1 MSFSFSISEPLAFPQ
16 QPLFSSLG
24 GNKRASGIWRN
35 HQVVNKLVVRAGPKK
50 ISFGK
55 DCREALQAGIDKLA
69 DAVSLTLGPKGR
81 NVVLSDSKTLK
92 VVNDGVTIAR
102 AIELPDSMEN
112 IGAILIQEV
121 ASKMND
127 MAGDGTTTA
136 IILAREMIKTGMLA
150 VTFGANPVFVKKG
163 MDMAVKELVK
173 VLKKNSFPVKGK
185 DDIKAVASISAG
197 NDEFV
202 GNLIAETIEKIGSDG
217 VISLESSSTSDTFVI
232 IEEGMKV
239 IKLILVLNM
248 FDKGYMSPQFITN
261 QEKSLVEFDKAK
273 VLVTDQKIANVQ
285 EIVPVLEKTT
295 QLSVPL
301 LIIAEDI
308 SKPVLETLVVNKM
321 KGLLNVA
328 VVKCPGFGDRKKALL
343 QDIALMTGRSLHLIC
358 CVIHAIPKPS
368 GADFLSG
375 DFGLTLGS
383 VTSDQLGIARKVT
396 ITSNSTTIVAD
407 SATKAEIQAR
417 ILQIKKD
424 LAETDNAALSRKLS
438 ERIAKLSGGVAV
450 IKVGAHTETELEDRK
465 LRIEDAKNA
474 TFAAMDEGIVP
485 GGGAAY
491 VHLSEQISSIK
502 NSMKDENEKIGADIV
517 AKALLAPAKTIATNA
532 GVDGAVVVENIRSC
546 GWRTGYNAMTG
557 RYEDLLNAGVVD
569 PCRVSRCALQSAVSI
584 AGIVLT
590 TQAVLVEKIKKPK
603 PAVPYVPGI
612 TP

>member
-1 MSFSFSISEPLAFPQ
+1 M
-16 QPLFSSLG
+16 
-24 GNKRASGIWRN
+24 
-35 HQVVNKLVVRAGPKK
+35 VRAGPKK

-69 DAVSLTLGPKGR
+69 DAVSLTLGPQGR

-150 VTFGANPVFVKKG
+150 VSFGANPVFVKKG

-232 IEEGMKV
+232 IEEGMK
-239 IKLILVLNM
+239 

-308 SKPVLETLVVNKM
+308 SKPVLETLVLNKM

-343 QDIALMTGRSLHLIC
+343 QDIALMT
-358 CVIHAIPKPS
+358 

-485 GGGAAY
+485 GGGATY

-546 GWRTGYNAMTG
+546 DWRTGYNAMTG

>member
-1 MSFSFSISEPLAFPQ
+1 M
-16 QPLFSSLG
+16 
-24 GNKRASGIWRN
+24 
-35 HQVVNKLVVRAGPKK
+35 
-50 ISFGK
+50 
-55 DCREALQAGIDKLA
+55 
-69 DAVSLTLGPKGR
+69 
-81 NVVLSDSKTLK
+81 
-92 VVNDGVTIAR
+92 
-102 AIELPDSMEN
+102 
-112 IGAILIQEV
+112 V

-150 VTFGANPVFVKKG
+150 VSFGANPVFVKKG

-202 GNLIAETIEKIGSDG
+202 GNLIDETIEKIRSDG

-232 IEEGMKV
+232 IEEGMK
-239 IKLILVLNM
+239 

-343 QDIALMTGRSLHLIC
+343 QDIALMTG
-358 CVIHAIPKPS
+358 
-368 GADFLSG
+368 ADFLSG

-450 IKVGAHTETELEDRK
+450 IKVGAHTETELVDRK

-485 GGGAAY
+485 GGGATY
-491 VHLSEQISSIK
+491 VHLSEQIPSIK

-546 GWRTGYNAMTG
+546 DWRTGYNAMTG

>member
-1 MSFSFSISEPLAFPQ
+1 M
-16 QPLFSSLG
+16 
-24 GNKRASGIWRN
+24 
-35 HQVVNKLVVRAGPKK
+35 
-50 ISFGK
+50 
-55 DCREALQAGIDKLA
+55 
-69 DAVSLTLGPKGR
+69 
-81 NVVLSDSKTLK
+81 
-92 VVNDGVTIAR
+92 
-102 AIELPDSMEN
+102 
-112 IGAILIQEV
+112 V

-217 VISLESSSTSDTFVI
+217 VISLESSSTSDTSVI
-232 IEEGMKV
+232 IEEGMK
-239 IKLILVLNM
+239 

-308 SKPVLETLVVNKM
+308 SKLVLETLVVNKM

-343 QDIALMTGRSLHLIC
+343 QDIALMTGT
-358 CVIHAIPKPS
+358 
-368 GADFLSG
+368 DFLSG

-383 VTSDQLGIARKVT
+383 VTSDQLGITRKVT

-450 IKVGAHTETELEDRK
+450 IKVGAHTETELVDRK

-485 GGGAAY
+485 GGGATY

-546 GWRTGYNAMTG
+546 DWRTGYNAMTG

>member
-217 VISLESSSTSDTFVI
+217 VISLESSSTSDTSVI
-232 IEEGMKV
+232 IEEGMK
-239 IKLILVLNM
+239 

-343 QDIALMTGRSLHLIC
+343 QDIALMTG
-358 CVIHAIPKPS
+358 
-368 GADFLSG
+368 ADFLSG

-450 IKVGAHTETELEDRK
+450 IKVGAHMKTELEDRK

-546 GWRTGYNAMTG
+546 DWRTGYNAMTG

>member
-1 MSFSFSISEPLAFPQ
+1 MSFSFSISKPLAFPQ

-69 DAVSLTLGPKGR
+69 DAVSLTLGPQGR

-232 IEEGMKV
+232 IEEGMK
-239 IKLILVLNM
+239 

-308 SKPVLETLVVNKM
+308 SKPVLETLVLNKM

-343 QDIALMTGRSLHLIC
+343 QDIALMTG
-358 CVIHAIPKPS
+358 
-368 GADFLSG
+368 
-375 DFGLTLGS
+375 
-383 VTSDQLGIARKVT
+383 
-396 ITSNSTTIVAD
+396 
-407 SATKAEIQAR
+407 E
-417 ILQIKKD
+417 
-424 LAETDNAALSRKLS
+424 LASFFPT
-438 ERIAKLSGGVAV
+438 
-450 IKVGAHTETELEDRK
+450 
-465 LRIEDAKNA
+465 
-474 TFAAMDEGIVP
+474 
-485 GGGAAY
+485 
-491 VHLSEQISSIK
+491 
-502 NSMKDENEKIGADIV
+502 
-517 AKALLAPAKTIATNA
+517 
-532 GVDGAVVVENIRSC
+532 
-546 GWRTGYNAMTG
+546 
-557 RYEDLLNAGVVD
+557 
-569 PCRVSRCALQSAVSI
+569 
-584 AGIVLT
+584 
-590 TQAVLVEKIKKPK
+590 
-603 PAVPYVPGI
+603 
-612 TP
+612 

>member
-69 DAVSLTLGPKGR
+69 DAVSLTLGPKVNCRSFIDGDGVESVR
-81 NVVLSDSKTLK
+81 CETMQGVMLFFSDSKTLK

-102 AIELPDSMEN
+102 AIELPDS
-112 IGAILIQEV
+112 IGEYWSNFNPKRLLV
-121 ASKMND
+121 KMND

-173 VLKKNSFPVKGK
+173 VLKKNSFSS
-185 DDIKAVASISAG
+185 VASISAG

-232 IEEGMKV
+232 IEEGMK
-239 IKLILVLNM
+239 

-261 QEKSLVEFDKAK
+261 QEKSL
-273 VLVTDQKIANVQ
+273 KIANVQ

-343 QDIALMTGRSLHLIC
+343 QDIALMT
-358 CVIHAIPKPS
+358 
-368 GADFLSG
+368 
-375 DFGLTLGS
+375 
-383 VTSDQLGIARKVT
+383 
-396 ITSNSTTIVAD
+396 
-407 SATKAEIQAR
+407 
-417 ILQIKKD
+417 
-424 LAETDNAALSRKLS
+424 
-438 ERIAKLSGGVAV
+438 
-450 IKVGAHTETELEDRK
+450 
-465 LRIEDAKNA
+465 
-474 TFAAMDEGIVP
+474 
-485 GGGAAY
+485 
-491 VHLSEQISSIK
+491 
-502 NSMKDENEKIGADIV
+502 
-517 AKALLAPAKTIATNA
+517 
-532 GVDGAVVVENIRSC
+532 
-546 GWRTGYNAMTG
+546 
-557 RYEDLLNAGVVD
+557 
-569 PCRVSRCALQSAVSI
+569 
-584 AGIVLT
+584 
-590 TQAVLVEKIKKPK
+590 
-603 PAVPYVPGI
+603 
-612 TP
+612 

>member
-1 MSFSFSISEPLAFPQ
+1 MEYCCM
-16 QPLFSSLG
+16 SLG

-35 HQVVNKLVVRAGPKK
+35 HQVVNKLVARAGPKK

-150 VTFGANPVFVKKG
+150 VSFGANPVFVRKG
-163 MDMAVKELVK
+163 MDMALKELVK

-185 DDIKAVASISAG
+185 DDIKGVASISAG

-232 IEEGMKV
+232 IEEGMK
-239 IKLILVLNM
+239 

-308 SKPVLETLVVNKM
+308 SKPVLETLVLNKM

-343 QDIALMTGRSLHLIC
+343 G
-358 CVIHAIPKPS
+358 
-368 GADFLSG
+368 
-375 DFGLTLGS
+375 
-383 VTSDQLGIARKVT
+383 
-396 ITSNSTTIVAD
+396 
-407 SATKAEIQAR
+407 
-417 ILQIKKD
+417 
-424 LAETDNAALSRKLS
+424 
-438 ERIAKLSGGVAV
+438 
-450 IKVGAHTETELEDRK
+450 
-465 LRIEDAKNA
+465 
-474 TFAAMDEGIVP
+474 
-485 GGGAAY
+485 
-491 VHLSEQISSIK
+491 
-502 NSMKDENEKIGADIV
+502 
-517 AKALLAPAKTIATNA
+517 
-532 GVDGAVVVENIRSC
+532 
-546 GWRTGYNAMTG
+546 
-557 RYEDLLNAGVVD
+557 
-569 PCRVSRCALQSAVSI
+569 
-584 AGIVLT
+584 
-590 TQAVLVEKIKKPK
+590 
-603 PAVPYVPGI
+603 
-612 TP
+612 

>member
-69 DAVSLTLGPKGR
+69 DAVSLTLGPQGR

-150 VTFGANPVFVKKG
+150 VSFGANPVFVKKG

-232 IEEGMKV
+232 IEEGMK
-239 IKLILVLNM
+239 

-273 VLVTDQKIANVQ
+273 VLVMDQKIANVQ

-308 SKPVLETLVVNKM
+308 SKPVLETLVLNKM

-450 IKVGAHTETELEDRK
+450 IKVCDQALRK
-465 LRIEDAKNA
+465 N
-474 TFAAMDEGIVP
+474 
-485 GGGAAY
+485 
-491 VHLSEQISSIK
+491 
-502 NSMKDENEKIGADIV
+502 
-517 AKALLAPAKTIATNA
+517 
-532 GVDGAVVVENIRSC
+532 C
-546 GWRTGYNAMTG
+546 
-557 RYEDLLNAGVVD
+557 
-569 PCRVSRCALQSAVSI
+569 
-584 AGIVLT
+584 
-590 TQAVLVEKIKKPK
+590 
-603 PAVPYVPGI
+603 
-612 TP
+612 

>member
-1 MSFSFSISEPLAFPQ
+1 
-16 QPLFSSLG
+16 
-24 GNKRASGIWRN
+24 
-35 HQVVNKLVVRAGPKK
+35 
-50 ISFGK
+50 
-55 DCREALQAGIDKLA
+55 
-69 DAVSLTLGPKGR
+69 
-81 NVVLSDSKTLK
+81 
-92 VVNDGVTIAR
+92 
-102 AIELPDSMEN
+102 
-112 IGAILIQEV
+112 
-121 ASKMND
+121 
-127 MAGDGTTTA
+127 
-136 IILAREMIKTGMLA
+136 
-150 VTFGANPVFVKKG
+150 

-185 DDIKAVASISAG
+185 DDIKVVASISAG

-232 IEEGMKV
+232 IEEGMK
-239 IKLILVLNM
+239 

-308 SKPVLETLVVNKM
+308 SKLVLETLVVNKM

-343 QDIALMTGRSLHLIC
+343 PDIALMT
-358 CVIHAIPKPS
+358 

-417 ILQIKKD
+417 ILQITKD

-485 GGGAAY
+485 GGGATY

-546 GWRTGYNAMTG
+546 DWRTGYNAMTG

-569 PCRVSRCALQSAVSI
+569 PCRVSRCALHSAVSI

-603 PAVPYVPGI
+603 PAVPCVPGI

>member
-1 MSFSFSISEPLAFPQ
+1 MENFAERPGLLSYGLKSMQLQRSKGS
-16 QPLFSSLG
+16 
-24 GNKRASGIWRN
+24 WRN
-35 HQVVNKLVVRAGPKK
+35 
-50 ISFGK
+50 
-55 DCREALQAGIDKLA
+55 
-69 DAVSLTLGPKGR
+69 
-81 NVVLSDSKTLK
+81 
-92 VVNDGVTIAR
+92 VTIAR

-112 IGAILIQEV
+112 IGAILIQYSPLPAFMV

-150 VTFGANPVFVKKG
+150 VTFGANPVLVKKG
-163 MDMAVKELVK
+163 MEMTVKELVK

-217 VISLESSSTSDTFVI
+217 VISLESSSTSDTSVI
-232 IEEGMKV
+232 IEEGMK
-239 IKLILVLNM
+239 

-261 QEKSLVEFDKAK
+261 QERSLVEFDKAK

-285 EIVPVLEKTT
+285 EIVPLLEKTT
-295 QLSVPL
+295 QLM
-301 LIIAEDI
+301 
-308 SKPVLETLVVNKM
+308 VNKM

-343 QDIALMTGRSLHLIC
+343 QDIALMT
-358 CVIHAIPKPS
+358 
-368 GADFLSG
+368 
-375 DFGLTLGS
+375 
-383 VTSDQLGIARKVT
+383 VT

-407 SATKAEIQAR
+407 PATKAEIQAR

-424 LAETDNAALSRKLS
+424 LTETDNAALSRKLS

-450 IKVGAHTETELEDRK
+450 IKVGARTETELEDRK

-485 GGGAAY
+485 GGGATY
-491 VHLSEQISSIK
+491 IHLLEQISSIK
-502 NSMKDENEKIGADIV
+502 NSMEDENEKIGADIV

-532 GVDGAVVVENIRSC
+532 GVDGAVVVENIRSRD
-546 GWRTGYNAMTG
+546 WRTGYNAMTG
-557 RYEDLLNAGVVD
+557 RYEDLLNAGVID
-569 PCRVSRCALQSAVSI
+569 PCRVSSVHFKCC
-584 AGIVLT
+584 IVLT
-590 TQAVLVEKIKKPK
+590 TQAVLVEKIKKPR

-612 TP
+612 TLEKNGKELLKL

>member
-1 MSFSFSISEPLAFPQ
+1 MRKHGILLQ
-16 QPLFSSLG
+16 SLG

-55 DCREALQAGIDKLA
+55 DCGEALQAGIDKLA
-69 DAVSLTLGPKGR
+69 DAVSLTLGPQGR

-136 IILAREMIKTGMLA
+136 VILAREMIKTGMLA
-150 VTFGANPVFVKKG
+150 VSFGANPVFVKKG

-232 IEEGMKV
+232 IEEGMK
-239 IKLILVLNM
+239 

-308 SKPVLETLVVNKM
+308 SKPVLETLVLNKM

-343 QDIALMTGRSLHLIC
+343 QDIALMT
-358 CVIHAIPKPS
+358 

-485 GGGAAY
+485 GGGATY

-546 GWRTGYNAMTG
+546 DWRTGYNAMTG

-590 TQAVLVEKIKKPK
+590 TQAVLVETIKKPK

>member
-1 MSFSFSISEPLAFPQ
+1 MSFSFFISKPLAFPQ
-16 QPLFSSLG
+16 QPLFSVDCKYLALTIYLYSLG

-35 HQVVNKLVVRAGPKK
+35 HQVVNKLVVRAGRKK

-69 DAVSLTLGPKGR
+69 DAVSLTLGAK
-81 NVVLSDSKTLK
+81 VLSDSKTLK

-102 AIELPDSMEN
+102 ATELPDSMEN

-150 VTFGANPVFVKKG
+150 VSFGANPVFVKKG

-202 GNLIAETIEKIGSDG
+202 GNLIDETIEKIGSDG

-232 IEEGMKV
+232 IEEGMK
-239 IKLILVLNM
+239 

-285 EIVPVLEKTT
+285 EIVLVLEKTT

-308 SKPVLETLVVNKM
+308 SKPVLNKM

-343 QDIALMTGRSLHLIC
+343 QDIALMTG
-358 CVIHAIPKPS
+358 
-368 GADFLSG
+368 
-375 DFGLTLGS
+375 
-383 VTSDQLGIARKVT
+383 
-396 ITSNSTTIVAD
+396 
-407 SATKAEIQAR
+407 E
-417 ILQIKKD
+417 
-424 LAETDNAALSRKLS
+424 LASFFPT
-438 ERIAKLSGGVAV
+438 
-450 IKVGAHTETELEDRK
+450 
-465 LRIEDAKNA
+465 
-474 TFAAMDEGIVP
+474 
-485 GGGAAY
+485 
-491 VHLSEQISSIK
+491 
-502 NSMKDENEKIGADIV
+502 
-517 AKALLAPAKTIATNA
+517 
-532 GVDGAVVVENIRSC
+532 
-546 GWRTGYNAMTG
+546 
-557 RYEDLLNAGVVD
+557 
-569 PCRVSRCALQSAVSI
+569 
-584 AGIVLT
+584 
-590 TQAVLVEKIKKPK
+590 
-603 PAVPYVPGI
+603 
-612 TP
+612 